1 MSRKEKRR
9 KMLSITRQWEQNSIS
24 QKTFSQANGIKLYT
38 LRYWISKNQQ
48 QQNFSSGFI
57 QLNEPAAAVSTTTK
71 SLSASYMGVR
81 YGVTEKT
88 ARKRNFLLLFVYVL
102 VFNNGYFIGSIDFVS
117 P

>member
-9 KMLSITRQWEQNSIS
+9 KMLFITRQWEQNGIS

-57 QLNEPAAAVSTTTK
+57 QLNERQQQCQRLLKVYLQVIWVFAMVLP
-71 SLSASYMGVR
+71 
-81 YGVTEKT
+81 
-88 ARKRNFLLLFVYVL
+88 KRQQGKKFSIIIR
-102 VFNNGYFIGSIDFVS
+102 VFAIVQ
-117 P
+117 